1 MDLHF
6 HPSPDKQNV
15 LAVVSS
21 TGTLCFFKL
30 EPRAVDGNS
39 VKLAELAT
47 HRPQGEDESTLFLSC
62 CWHPLIADLIAVTTS
77 THEVH
82 VFRVDDSWNVLPA
95 CEAPMMAHELEAWTV
110 AFSPA
115 AAPYSSSEDTDMGP
129 APAQAF
135 TTYSGGDDSMLLQ
148 HTCLYR
154 PVSGQDDD
162 DNGGDHLSLQAAYP
176 VFKHKGHGA
185 GVTAI
190 LPLDLH
196 LTGLNSARVLVTGS
210 YDDHIRI
217 FACYEMGQGSVPL
230 KARFLAEAN
239 LGGGVWRLKLVSL
252 SSSAPA
258 AWEATI
264 LASCMHAGSR
274 LLRLTGDQSGEC
286 QVQVV
291 ARFEEHKSMNYGSDF
306 HPSSGISGH
315 SLRCVSTSFYDKL
328 MCLWEVAL

>member
-1 MDLHF
+1 M
-6 HPSPDKQNV
+6 
-15 LAVVSS
+15 
-21 TGTLCFFKL
+21 
-30 EPRAVDGNS
+30 
-39 VKLAELAT
+39 
-47 HRPQGEDESTLFLSC
+47 
-62 CWHPLIADLIAVTTS
+62 ADLIAVTTS

-82 VFRVDDSWNVLPA
+82 IFRVDKSWNILPA
-95 CEAPMMAHELEAWTV
+95 CETPIMSHELEAWTV

-115 AAPYSSSEDTDMGP
+115 AAPYGPGEDMGRGHGK
-129 APAQAF
+129 ARAF

-154 PVSGQDDD
+154 PIPDDED
-162 DNGGDHLSLQAAYP
+162 EDRLPLRAAYP
-176 VFKHKGHGA
+176 IFKHKGHGA

-190 LPLDLH
+190 LPLDVH
-196 LTGLNSARVLVTGS
+196 LTGLDRARVVVTGS

-217 FACYEMGQGSVPL
+217 FACYEMGQDLAPL

-252 SSSAPA
+252 SPSAPA
-258 AWEATI
+258 TWEATI

-286 QVQVV
+286 HVQVL

-306 HPSSGISGH
+306 HPSSGVSGN